1 MPQQKETTGIHQLKR
16 RIALRTKGKNLFVV
30 NGFICISQQ
39 IRFLQNLLKGV
50 WHHEAFHQG
59 PQTGLCFKLLQK
71 NRTNILLPLSRMFS
85 EGRTRYPLYLKGRK
99 DHITPG
105 KNVKLPVFTGFFIII
120 TFLNQEAF
128 PHPS

>member
-1 MPQQKETTGIHQLKR
+1 MPQQYWTTGIHQLKR
-16 RIALRTKGKNLFVV
+16 RIALHMKGKNLFIV

-39 IRFLQNLLKGV
+39 IRSLQNLLRGV
-50 WHHEAFHQG
+50 SHHEAFHQG

-71 NRTNILLPLSRMFS
+71 NRTNILLPVSRMFP

-105 KNVKLPVFTGFFIII
+105 INVKLPVFTGFYVII
-120 TFLNQEAF
+120 TSLNQEAF
-128 PHPS
+128 PHLS

>member
-1 MPQQKETTGIHQLKR
+1 MPQQNWTTGIHQLKR
-16 RIALRTKGKNLFVV
+16 RIALHIKGKNLSVV

-39 IRFLQNLLKGV
+39 IKFLQNLLKGV
-50 WHHEAFHQG
+50 RHHEAFHQG

-71 NRTNILLPLSRMFS
+71 NRTNILLPQGRMFS

-105 KNVKLPVFTGFFIII
+105 INVKLPVFTGFYYYYF
-120 TFLNQEAF
+120 FKPGSF
-128 PHPS
+128 PTSQ